1 MVYKFV
7 GNIKTISYESFR
19 NFGPHSSGT
28 HTHTQRFKDRNNWF
42 LSLIFLVMLTPI
54 LVFGQDQV
62 YFSEIWNQD
71 GGEAALF
78 YKNSS
83 ATDDIGNVYMAGSSI
98 NSNNNHDIIVQ
109 KFDPDGGL
117 LWEETYNGAAN
128 LDDFAADIFVDENYD
143 VFITGASVQVAIND
157 EDLIVLKYNSN
168 GVLKWTNYYD
178 NGGSPSPKDFGTS
191 ITGDNNGSIYV
202 TGGSFGNSSMKDYV
216 TLAFESSN
224 GTQIWET
231 RYDYSN
237 LNDLPATIKTDG
249 NYLYV
254 SGGSQL
260 NIDKWQMATIIY
272 DMSNGNEIAVKR
284 SQGNATSGI
293 DEVYDL
299 TLDNSG
305 NVYVTGAVKNQNSGY
320 DISIYKLDPQLNILW
335 EKHHDGYGDDDKGKG
350 IKVDNQGNV
359 YVAGF
364 VSHPNEGKNYSL
376 LKYNSSGALQWSR
389 EFNGEANLD
398 DEAVQLIIAS
408 NQDVFVTGLARNN
421 SDADF
426 QTLGYKPNGELFT
439 QAIFEGVNG
448 LDDIPTGIAIDL
460 AGNIIVV
467 GKMGEANGNYRNVTV
482 KYSLYLKPFSPVLVN
497 GNPSHNANEVIIRF
511 DRNSVNYTAIDRK
524 GFVAGKLSDFV
535 KPTTLS
541 AMSEKL
547 KIDVNRL
554 PTFKIFRKM
563 TTADSLSITRLGD
576 TIKVDDFWAT
586 LSVVFPNNV
595 NIEDGI
601 DGLSELNDL
610 IFYSEKNL
618 LGRLHDVIPNDPYF
632 SLQQLYTYKQS
643 GLYGG
648 AFGIEMVSLTSG
660 PTINLIDQGAWQF
673 EVGKPSI
680 KVGVFDT
687 GINWRHEDLGN
698 GTWNGSRVKGGWD
711 YGKGVP
717 PSGQNNSDSGNHGT
731 AVAGII
737 GAIRN
742 NGIGVSG
749 IAGGDFEEGLDG
761 VSLYSLRIT
770 DTEPFDSN
778 DSLFQT
784 TTAAEAII
792 HGALDSPQTNFGL
805 GLHVHNYSWSI
816 NNDVSGFD
824 TIHRILRNAVNEAF
838 KNEVVQ
844 IASSGNIDPNNYL
857 ENPDTTFYPASFNDE
872 WILKTGASRSGERAD
887 FSAYGPNIDLL
898 APGVVNAVYTL
909 SNIGSSNSGNNSYR
923 TFSGTSAAA
932 PHTSGVAALMLSLHN
947 PDYNPT
953 YPNHLGQEDV
963 EYILKNTAKPILDDP
978 DHPNNSPNLPVPNQY
993 SGNGLLNAYQSLMH
1007 SSLPYRVHHF
1017 DFKVN
1022 KDAGI
1027 IYVSNQNIEFPEG
1040 IDGIPSGSQILQ
1052 TTVYELTYTFSH
1064 NLPLNEI
1071 FIDGWIRNASSDLY
1085 NLEDT
1090 LFNSHW
1096 SGVKIDA
1103 IDETNATLTGY
1114 YYNTEILTNGNTSL
1128 VISPEPD
1135 NNNDFK
1141 FAYSVYTKDTSYH
1154 LNVDENNLTSDE
1166 ITVFPNPTNDVIN
1179 VLFSNKAH
1187 DLSIYDIMG
1196 RKIQNFNIENSS
1208 DKSLKVDI
1216 STLPKGMYLF
1226 IFKKEESTITKK
1238 IIKR

>member
-1 MVYKFV
+1 MF
-7 GNIKTISYESFR
+7 
-19 NFGPHSSGT
+19 
-28 HTHTQRFKDRNNWF
+28 
-42 LSLIFLVMLTPI
+42 TPI

-62 YFSEIWNQD
+62 YFSETWTQD
-71 GGEAALF
+71 GGESALF

-83 ATDDIGNVYMAGSSI
+83 TTDNIGNVYMAGSAI
-98 NSNNNHDIIVQ
+98 NINNNHDIIVQ

-117 LWEETYNGAAN
+117 LWEETFNGAAN
-128 LDDFAADIFVDENYD
+128 MDDFAADIFVDDNYN
-143 VFITGASVQVAIND
+143 VFVTGSSVKLVAND
-157 EDLIVLKYNSN
+157 QDLVVLKYNSS
-168 GVLKWTNYYD
+168 GVFQWYSYYD
-178 NGGSPSPKDFGTS
+178 NGGSPTPKDFGTS
-191 ITGDNNGSIYV
+191 ITGDNNGSVYV
-202 TGGSFGNSSMKDYV
+202 TGGSFGATSNSDFI
-216 TLAFESSN
+216 TLGIASNN
-224 GTQIWET
+224 GTQLWEK
-231 RYDYSN
+231 RYDYAA
-237 LNDLPATIKTDG
+237 LQDVAAKIKYDG
-249 NYLYV
+249 NNLFV
-254 SGGSQL
+254 SGGSQINFNRWELATLTYNPL
-260 NIDKWQMATIIY
+260 NGDQLY
-272 DMSNGNEIAVKR
+272 EKR
-284 SQGNATSGI
+284 SQGNATQGV

-299 TLDNSG
+299 TVDNLG
-305 NVYVTGAVKNQNSGY
+305 NVYIAGAVRNLNSGY
-320 DISIYKLDPQLNILW
+320 DMSVYKLDPQLNILW
-335 EKHHDGYGDDDKGKG
+335 EKHHDGYGADDKGKG
-350 IKVDNQGNV
+350 VKVDDLGNV

-364 VSHPNEGKNYSL
+364 VSNPNEGKNYSL
-376 LKYNSSGALQWSR
+376 LKYNSSGVLQWAR
-389 EFNGEANLD
+389 EFNGQANLD
-398 DEAVQLIIAS
+398 DEAVQLVIAN
-408 NQDVFVTGLARNN
+408 NQDIFVTGTARNKAD
-421 SDADF
+421 SDI

-448 LDDIPTGIAIDL
+448 FDDLPTGITIDM
-460 AGNIIVV
+460 AENIIVV
-467 GKMGEANGNYRNVTV
+467 GKMGEANGYYRDVTV
-482 KYSLYLKPFSPVLVN
+482 KYSLYLKPFSPVIVN
-497 GNPSHNANEVIIRF
+497 GEPSHNANEVIIRF
-511 DRNSVNYTAIDRK
+511 DRSSVNYAAIDRK

-535 KPTTLS
+535 KPSVISL
-541 AMSEKL
+541 MNEKL
-547 KIDVNRL
+547 KMKVGDL
-554 PTFKIFRKM
+554 STFKIFRNM
-563 TTADSLSITRLGD
+563 TTADSLSVTRLGD

-595 NIEDGI
+595 NIEDEI
-601 DGLSELNDL
+601 DRLSELKDL

-648 AFGIEMVSLTSG
+648 AFGIEMVSLSSG

-898 APGVVNAVYTL
+898 APGVENAIYTL
-909 SNIGSSNSGNNSYR
+909 SNTGSLNSGNNLYR

-963 EYILKNTAKPILDDP
+963 EYILKNTAKPILNDP

-1027 IYVSNQNIEFPEG
+1027 IYVSNQNVEFPEG

-1052 TTVYELTYTFSH
+1052 TTVYEVTYTFTH

-1085 NLEDT
+1085 SLEDT

-1103 IDETNATLTGY
+1103 IDESNATLTGY
-1114 YYNTEILTNGNTSL
+1114 YYITEVLTNGNTSI

-1135 NNNDFK
+1135 INDDFR

-1154 LNVDENNLTSDE
+1154 LKIDENHLTSDE

-1179 VLFSNKAH
+1179 VLFSNNRH
-1187 DLSIYDIMG
+1187 DLNIYDIMG

-1216 STLPKGMYLF
+1216 STLPQGMYLF
-1226 IFKKEESTITKK
+1226 IFNKGGSTITKK
-1238 IIKR
+1238 IIKQ

>member
-1 MVYKFV
+1 MSL
-7 GNIKTISYESFR
+7 GT
-19 NFGPHSSGT
+19 HT
-28 HTHTQRFKDRNNWF
+28 HTHTQRFKKRGNWI
-42 LSLIFLVMLTPI
+42 SPLIFLLMFTPI

-62 YFSEIWNQD
+62 YFSETWTQD
-71 GGEAALF
+71 GGESALF

-83 ATDDIGNVYMAGSSI
+83 TTDDAGNVYMAGSAI
-98 NSNNNHDIIVQ
+98 NINNNHDIIIQ

-117 LWEETYNGAAN
+117 LWEEIFNGAAN
-128 LDDFAADIFVDENYD
+128 MDDFAADIFVDDNYD
-143 VFITGASVQVAIND
+143 VFITGSSVKLAAND
-157 EDLIVLKYNSN
+157 QDLVVLKYNSS
-168 GVLKWTNYYD
+168 GVFQWYSYYD
-178 NGGSPSPKDFGTS
+178 NGGGPTPKDFGTS
-191 ITGDNNGSIYV
+191 ITGDNNGSVYV
-202 TGGSFGNSSMKDYV
+202 TGGSFGATSNSDFI
-216 TLAFESSN
+216 TLGIASN
-224 GTQIWET
+224 NGAQLWEK
-231 RYDYSN
+231 RYDYAA
-237 LNDLPATIKTDG
+237 LQDVAAKIKYDG
-249 NYLYV
+249 NNLFV
-254 SGGSQL
+254 SGGSQINFNRWELATLTYNPL
-260 NIDKWQMATIIY
+260 NGDQLY
-272 DMSNGNEIAVKR
+272 EKR
-284 SQGNATSGI
+284 SQGNATQGV

-299 TLDNSG
+299 TVDNLG
-305 NVYVTGAVKNQNSGY
+305 NVYIAGAVRNLNSGY
-320 DISIYKLDPQLNILW
+320 DMSVYKLDPQLNILW
-335 EKHHDGYGDDDKGKG
+335 EKHHDGYGADDKGKG
-350 IKVDNQGNV
+350 VKVDDLGNV

-364 VSHPNEGKNYSL
+364 VSNPNEGKNYSL
-376 LKYNSSGALQWSR
+376 LKYNSSGVLQWAR
-389 EFNGEANLD
+389 EFNGQANLD
-398 DEAVQLIIAS
+398 DEAVQLVIAN
-408 NQDVFVTGLARNN
+408 NQDIFVTGTARNKAD
-421 SDADF
+421 SDI

-448 LDDIPTGIAIDL
+448 FDDLPTGITIDM
-460 AGNIIVV
+460 AENIIVV
-467 GKMGEANGNYRNVTV
+467 GKMGEANGYYRDVTV
-482 KYSLYLKPFSPVLVN
+482 KYSLYLKPFSPVIVN
-497 GNPSHNANEVIIRF
+497 GEPSHNANEVIIRF
-511 DRNSVNYTAIDRK
+511 DRSSVNYAAIDRK

-535 KPTTLS
+535 KPSVISL
-541 AMSEKL
+541 MNEKL
-547 KIDVNRL
+547 KMKVGDL
-554 PTFKIFRKM
+554 STFKIFRNM
-563 TTADSLSITRLGD
+563 TTADSLSVTRLGD

-595 NIEDGI
+595 NIEDEI
-601 DGLSELNDL
+601 DRLSELKDL

-648 AFGIEMVSLTSG
+648 AFGIEMVSLSSG

-898 APGVVNAVYTL
+898 APGVENAIYTL
-909 SNIGSSNSGNNSYR
+909 SNTGSLNSGNNLYR

-963 EYILKNTAKPILDDP
+963 EYILKNTAKPILNDP

-1027 IYVSNQNIEFPEG
+1027 IYVSNQNVEFPEG

-1052 TTVYELTYTFSH
+1052 TTVYEVTYTFTH

-1085 NLEDT
+1085 SLEDT

-1103 IDETNATLTGY
+1103 IDESNATLTGY
-1114 YYNTEILTNGNTSL
+1114 YYITEVLTNGNTSI

-1135 NNNDFK
+1135 INDDFR

-1154 LNVDENNLTSDE
+1154 LKIDENHLTSDE

-1179 VLFSNKAH
+1179 VLFSNNRH
-1187 DLSIYDIMG
+1187 DLNIYDIMG

-1216 STLPKGMYLF
+1216 STLPQGMYLF
-1226 IFKKEESTITKK
+1226 IFNKGGSTITKK
-1238 IIKR
+1238 IIKQ